1 MGSRVAALVHT
12 LLLCLASACA
22 PQAPEL
28 SVDAQQLERA
38 DNGSAPRKTPPAT
51 QRGYVGVVVARKS
64 VDIAPKTAG
73 ELVAVHVR
81 AGDRVEAGE
90 PIARLDDR
98 LAREELEM
106 IEASL
111 HAARARH
118 SQAKIAAGE
127 ARRAYQESKSLARA
141 GHASRSDM
149 READSQRLRS
159 SAAVKATQA
168 ETANLRASL
177 RQRQRVL
184 AETVLTAP
192 FSGTIAE
199 RYADGGTV
207 VAAGS
212 RIVRLISGT
221 APWVRF
227 AVPPSDIGRLSVGDI
242 VRTEVET
249 LGTSVQA
256 TVRQLTPE
264 VDSASRLVFVEAQ
277 LEFPEGSD
285 RGPHSGAAVRV
296 YLGSALLERG

>member
-1 MGSRVAALVHT
+1 MDSRFAALVRS
-12 LLLCLASACA
+12 LLLCLATACA

-28 SVDAQQLERA
+28 SVDAQQPERA
-38 DNGSAPRKTPPAT
+38 DSGSTQPKSPLAT
-51 QRGYVGVVVARKS
+51 QRGYVGVVVARES
-64 VDIAPKTAG
+64 VDIAPKAAG

-81 AGDRVEAGE
+81 VGDRVEAGE

-106 IEASL
+106 TQASL
-111 HAARARH
+111 HAAKARH
-118 SQAKIAAGE
+118 SQAKISAAQ
-127 ARRAYQESKSLARA
+127 ARRAYEESKSLVRA
-141 GHASRSDM
+141 GHASRSDL
-149 READSQRLRS
+149 READSERLRS
-159 SAAVKATQA
+159 SAAVKETQA

-192 FSGTIAE
+192 FSGRIAE

-227 AVPPSDIGRLSVGDI
+227 AVPPADIGRLTVGDI

-249 LGTSVQA
+249 LDASVRA
-256 TVRQLTPE
+256 TVHQVTPE
-264 VDSASRLVFVEAQ
+264 VDTASRLVFVEAQ
-277 LEFPEGSD
+277 LEFPEGAD
-285 RGPHSGAAVRV
+285 PGPQTGAAVRV
-296 YLGSALLERG
+296 YLGS

>member
-1 MGSRVAALVHT
+1 MDSRFAALT
-12 LLLCLASACA
+12 RSLLLCFATACA

-28 SVDAQQLERA
+28 PVDAQQPERA
-38 DNGSAPRKTPPAT
+38 DNGSTPRKTPPAT
-51 QRGYVGVVVARKS
+51 RRGYVGVVVARES
-64 VDIAPKTAG
+64 VDVAPKTAG

-81 AGDRVEAGE
+81 VGDRVEAGE

-111 HAARARH
+111 HAAKARH
-118 SQAKIAAGE
+118 SQAKIAAAQ
-127 ARRAYQESKSLARA
+127 ARRAHEESKSLVRA
-141 GHASRSDM
+141 GHASRSDL
-149 READSQRLRS
+149 READSERLRT
-159 SAAVKATQA
+159 SAAVKETQA

-227 AVPPSDIGRLSVGDI
+227 AVPPADIGRLTVGDI

-249 LGTSVQA
+249 LDASVPA

-277 LEFPEGSD
+277 LEFHEDADP
-285 RGPHSGAAVRV
+285 GPQTGAAVRV
-296 YLGSALLERG
+296 YLGAELLDRG